1 MTQLI
6 KPQTKNIGFEVRR
19 ILPSPQRWMVGPFI
33 FLDHMGPAT
42 FVPGTTEG
50 DVRPHPHIGL
60 ATVTWL
66 FSGAFQHRDSLG
78 VNQRIDP
85 GAVNLMVAGRG
96 VVHSER
102 IPADIRAQQTPV
114 EGIQLWLALPAAHE
128 EDAPWFRHYAEI
140 PAKRGEGWQLRVLI
154 GELDGVRSPVEVP
167 METLCVELQLAPGAR
182 YSLPV
187 PDGEAALYLAHG
199 DLAVDTEPLPHQHL
213 LVLDPPRERLLTS
226 AGGARLMLVGGAPYT
241 ERRHVVWN
249 FVSTRSER
257 IKQAQ
262 DDWKAQRFDPVPGET
277 EFIPLPG

>member
-6 KPQTKNIGFEVRR
+6 KPQTKHIGFDVRR

-42 FVPGTTEG
+42 FVAGTTEG

-66 FSGAFQHRDSLG
+66 YSGAFLHRDSLG
-78 VNQRIDP
+78 VQQRIEP

-102 IPADIRAQQTPV
+102 IPADIREAQTPV
-114 EGIQLWLALPAAHE
+114 EGLQLWLALPADHE
-128 EDAPWFRHYAEI
+128 EVQPWFRHYADLPLLTGDRWE
-140 PAKRGEGWQLRVLI
+140 ARLLI
-154 GELDGVRSPVEVP
+154 GAFAGRSSPVEVP
-167 METLCVELQLAPGAR
+167 MPTLCVDLQLEAGAR
-182 YSLPV
+182 YSLPALQ
-187 PDGEAALYLAHG
+187 GEAALYLAHG

-213 LVLDPPRERLLTS
+213 LVLEGERERMLTS
-226 AGGARLMLVGGAPYT
+226 AGGARLMLVGGAPYP

-262 DDWKAQRFDPVPGET
+262 EDWKAQRFEPVPGET

>member
-1 MTQLI
+1 MTLLI
-6 KPQTKNIGFEVRR
+6 KPQTKNIGFDVRR

-42 FVPGTTEG
+42 FAAGVTEG

-66 FSGAFQHRDSLG
+66 YSGAFQHRDSLG
-78 VNQRIDP
+78 VNQRIEP

-102 IPADIRAQQTPV
+102 IPADIREQQTPV
-114 EGIQLWLALPAAHE
+114 EGIQMWLALPVAHE
-128 EDAPWFRHYAEI
+128 EDPPWFRHHAGLPKE
-140 PAKRGEGWQLRVLI
+140 AGEGWAVQVLI
-154 GELDGVRSPVEVP
+154 GEFAGLRAPVALP
-167 METLCVELQLAPGAR
+167 MTTLCVDLQLSPGGR
-182 YSLPV
+182 YRLP
-187 PDGEAALYLAHG
+187 ALPGDTAIYLAQG
-199 DLAVDTEPLPHQHL
+199 DLAVESEPLPHQHL
-213 LVLDPPRERLLTS
+213 LVLEGARERQLTS
-226 AGGARLMLVGGAPYT
+226 AGGARLMVVGGEPYA